1 LATLATV
8 CDGAFPAAPKLKRW
22 HTYTP
27 CATGL
32 LHRSTP
38 HRTPDSWDQSPSP
51 VPTTMPTKR
60 RELLCPLE
68 VLPLEGWHECHL
80 EGHYPFFVA
89 HTSSC
94 ANPKSSTR
102 LRLRYSSWS
111 LQVAASPCWMRD
123 LPDVISASLSLDA
136 WTRIPLAC
144 RSAHA
149 RYFLP
154 QHRPSPPGTRVGM
167 PEWSAQRLLS
177 GPVFRDDSHSLDVQ
191 ASKFACHPGR
201 SHRCG
206 SKTAR
211 QPWRLHPSRTY
222 VVTFIR
228 IGHAS
233 RPNRAIDDRGLS
245 PH

>member
-1 LATLATV
+1 MEPSLRRRSSSAGTHTPLAPQVYSTARHRIEHQIRGIKVPLRCQPRCPPSAESSF
-8 CDGAFPAAPKLKRW
+8 A
-22 HTYTP
+22 
-27 CATGL
+27 L
-32 LHRSTP
+32 LRCYLS
-38 HRTPDSWDQSPSP
+38 R
-51 VPTTMPTKR
+51 
-60 RELLCPLE
+60 
-68 VLPLEGWHECHL
+68 GGIECHL

-149 RYFLP
+149 RYSLP